1 MHEVSVWPP
10 LPTTQ
15 KSIQRVI
22 GYANRFISQSEAS
35 LTQKRSEHSLFQG
48 VWRQNGLIRIVH
60 MNQTFLERHP
70 NRRRKV

>member
-1 MHEVSVWPP
+1 MHEVSVLPP

-48 VWRQNGLIRIVH
+48 VWRQDGFVGIVDMH
-60 MNQTFLERHP
+60 HSLFDWDP
-70 NRRRKV
+70 